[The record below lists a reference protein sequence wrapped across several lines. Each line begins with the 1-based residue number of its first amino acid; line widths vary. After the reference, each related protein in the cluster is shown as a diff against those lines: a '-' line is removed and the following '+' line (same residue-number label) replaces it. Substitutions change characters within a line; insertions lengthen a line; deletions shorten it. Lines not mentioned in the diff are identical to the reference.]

1 MSKNI
6 IEVAKRNLSV
16 QTDGP
21 AEQAN
26 QSVIVRYG
34 DTIVMTNTTM
44 GSPRE
49 GIDFFPLSVD
59 YEEKFYA
66 AGKIRGSRFMR
77 REGRPSDVSILTS
90 RIIDRCLRPLFNK
103 GIKNEVQIVAT
114 CLSWDTENDPDIIGI
129 NSASIALALSDI
141 PWNGPLA
148 AVRVAKVKDQFIVNP
163 THSEREEE
171 DMEILFCALMSDEK
185 ELLINMIEA
194 EGDQATEQDIMLAWK
209 TAEKPLTDLCN
220 FFQELANKE
229 GKEKIVIDMPD
240 INLEL
245 KKEVE
250 TTLSSEIDKMIYTVD
265 RKERQEIKNNI
276 SEKIQEN
283 WPEDVKEVWQLID
296 EITSDIVKENILKNN
311 KRPDGRRIDEIRP
324 LSMDVAV
331 LPRAHGSAI
340 FSRGETKS
348 LSIVTLGAPGDQL
361 LMDGMILNGKKNF
374 MHHYNFPAYS
384 VGEVRPMRGPGRR
397 EIGHG
402 MLGEKAIFPL
412 LPEQKDFP
420 YTIRAVSEILSSNGS
435 TSQAALSATGLALM
449 DAGVPL
455 KNHIAGIS
463 IGIIQQG
470 KEYKMITD
478 IQGMEDHHGG
488 MDFKVAGTKQGIT
501 AIQLDVKIKGINGQ
515 MLEETLERAKLARL
529 QILEKIVVT
538 IPASRP
544 NLSPYAPRII
554 TLQIN
559 PEKIREVIGPG
570 GKVINEIIDTTGA
583 NIDIEDSGLIFV
595 TSENEES
602 AEKAVKWIKEIT
614 REVEVG
620 EVFEGEVKR
629 ITTFGA
635 FVEVLPGQDG
645 LVHISKMS
653 SKRVEK
659 VEDILSLGDKIK
671 VKVIGIDNQGRIDLS
686 MKDVDKE

>member
-1 MSKNI
+1 
-6 IEVAKRNLSV
+6 
-16 QTDGP
+16 
-21 AEQAN
+21 
-26 QSVIVRYG
+26 
-34 DTIVMTNTTM
+34 M

-538 IPASRP
+538 MPASRP